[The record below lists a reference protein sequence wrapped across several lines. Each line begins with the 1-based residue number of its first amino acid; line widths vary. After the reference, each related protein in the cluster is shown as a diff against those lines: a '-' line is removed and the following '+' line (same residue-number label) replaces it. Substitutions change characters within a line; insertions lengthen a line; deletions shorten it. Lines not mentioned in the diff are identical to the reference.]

1 MDDQVLPSDPTFI
14 SNMQGMGTHSLLFD
28 PNQSEASKE
37 ASQMLESQQNL
48 NFNRG
53 NNLDLISEN
62 YNETEMTVH

>member
-1 MDDQVLPSDPTFI
+1 MDDQVLPSDPTFT
-14 SNMQGMGTHSLLFD
+14 SNKQNVKNYSLLFD
-28 PNQSEASKE
+28 PNQSE

-62 YNETEMTVH
+62 PHNETEMTGY

>member
-37 ASQMLESQQNL
+37 ASQMLES
-48 NFNRG
+48 
-53 NNLDLISEN
+53 
-62 YNETEMTVH
+62 